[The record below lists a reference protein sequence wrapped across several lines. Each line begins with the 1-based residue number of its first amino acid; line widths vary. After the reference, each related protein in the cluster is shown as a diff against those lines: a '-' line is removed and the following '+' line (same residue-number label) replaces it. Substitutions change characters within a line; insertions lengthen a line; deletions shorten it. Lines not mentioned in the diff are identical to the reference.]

1 MRLGSRFFDLSIRG
15 KLAWIGI
22 LASGSALLTASVAF
36 VVYDFVFF
44 RQAIVRGLERDAAII
59 GANSTAALEF
69 QDPRAAEST
78 LSALKTEPHV
88 LGAAI
93 YDEAGRLFALY
104 ARDAAL
110 FVPPTALP
118 KDPAGHR
125 FERGRVMLSQPIVS
139 ERRRIGSV
147 FIEADLRERWQ
158 RLREFGGI
166 VALVSLAA
174 LGVAVVISSR
184 YEAAIARPVQQLAA
198 AARSVSSQKDYS
210 VRVPPGGRDEMGQ
223 LIETFNEMLARIQQ
237 RDAEVQDARDGLE
250 RRVEERTH
258 ELQRE
263 LEERRRAEDEIL
275 RLNGEAEVRLL
286 EMTALNREIEA
297 FSYSVSHDL
306 RAPLRHVNGFV
317 DLLKA
322 RASEALD
329 EKSRHYLTLIADG
342 AKQMGRLID
351 DLLSFSRMS
360 RTGMAETTVPLD
372 ALVKEVLP
380 EVQRDAAGRAIE
392 WSIAPLPEVKGDRA
406 MLRIV
411 LTNLLSNAVK
421 YTRKQEHAKIEVGA
435 QPGESGEA
443 VLFFKDNGV
452 GFDMRYVD
460 KLFGVFQ
467 RLHRAEEFEGTGIG
481 LATVRR
487 ILHRHGGRIWA
498 VSAPNAGATFYIS
511 LPLAERRQA

>member
-1 MRLGSRFFDLSIRG
+1 MRLGSRFHDLSIRG

-22 LASGSALLTASVAF
+22 LASGSALLTASIAF
-36 VVYDFVFF
+36 VVYDFVVF
-44 RQAIVRGLERDAAII
+44 RQALMRNLERGAAII
-59 GANSTAALEF
+59 GSNSTAALEF
-69 QDPRAAEST
+69 QDPKAAEST
-78 LSALKTEPHV
+78 LSALAAEPHV

-93 YDEAGRLFALY
+93 YDGAGRRFASY
-104 ARDAAL
+104 TRTGTAFTPPESVPADAS
-110 FVPPTALP
+110 
-118 KDPAGHR
+118 GHR
-125 FERGRVMLSQPIVS
+125 FEGGRVLLFHPIVS
-139 ERRRIGSV
+139 EKRIGTV
-147 FIEADLRERWQ
+147 YIEAELSERWS
-158 RLREFGGI
+158 RLREIAGI

-174 LGVAVVISSR
+174 LGVAVRISSR
-184 YEAAIARPVQQLAA
+184 YEQAIARPVQDLAA
-198 AARSVSSQKDYS
+198 AARSVSSRKDYS
-210 VRVPPGGRDEMGQ
+210 VRVPAGGRDELGL
-223 LIETFNEMLARIQQ
+223 LIETFNDMLARIQQ
-237 RDAEVQDARDGLE
+237 RDAELQDARQGLE
-250 RRVEERTH
+250 RRVEERTQ

-263 LEERRRAEDEIL
+263 LEERRKAEDEIL

-286 EMTALNREIEA
+286 ELTALNREIEA

-317 DLLKA
+317 DLLMA
-322 RASEALD
+322 RAGTSLD
-329 EKSRHYLTLIADG
+329 EKSRRYLTVIADG

-360 RTGMAETTVPLD
+360 RTEMAETAVPLD

-380 EVQRDAAGRAIE
+380 EVQRDAAGREIQ

-406 MLRIV
+406 MLKIV

-421 YTRKQEHAKIEVGA
+421 YTRTRPQAQIEIGTR
-435 QPGESGEA
+435 PGENGEA
-443 VLFFKDNGV
+443 VVFVKDNGV

-511 LPLAERRQA
+511 VPLVERRPA